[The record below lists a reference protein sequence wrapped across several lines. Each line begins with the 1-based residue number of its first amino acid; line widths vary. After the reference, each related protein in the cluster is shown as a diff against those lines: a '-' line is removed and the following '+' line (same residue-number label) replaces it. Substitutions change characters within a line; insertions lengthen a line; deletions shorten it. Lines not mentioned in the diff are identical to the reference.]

1 MKQTGALGETS
12 ADGVQAE
19 PALRPLQSV
28 LSRRVARTPLGET
41 WRTRVGAGAAL
52 MTAALL
58 MSACADASSTIGDAA
73 SAPSTQTSAAAN
85 AVSNNDSPLT
95 AKSQPDAGLTS
106 NAKNGAVTA
115 TSSVAT
121 ASNSAASA
129 TADQPAFASRP
140 SLELAKAKQLAAE
153 QSVAGRVPSASGM
166 TEKRSRPLTLRDS
179 GIDGSLMFARDV
191 DFRVTGDIGFMIHDM
206 AATLTPTHAGQP
218 IVFDDPT
225 SVTINVHRG
234 DVTLDSAKLT
244 AIFNRYLFQ
253 YQGSPLRNMRVVPQ
267 DGGTLRITG
276 EMHRDTWVPIVLTG
290 SLSMR
295 NADDLVFHADH
306 VEVAGVGADKLM
318 QAAHVKMADLL
329 KVDTPIARLDGDDV
343 VMQVAKLTPPPALR
357 MTITRIDTSAAGV
370 RFTLDDH
377 TVQKI
382 DWPATMPP
390 RGMLVQGG
398 DVKFMRSM
406 PMNIDMALT
415 PLDATAPFVLD
426 LYHYRDQMA
435 AGYFTFDEAGAL
447 DVHLPSYTTLAS
459 AAKDAPTQMG
469 SASARFNDSF
479 IRAQQAL
486 LAQARL
492 VWQHVPQTL
501 RTVSVARAI
510 PVGTRAALSGQGL
523 ATPGSAISD
532 ERHSPGAAPLIHV
545 ENVDFYVSGR
555 IGFHVRSLDAQM
567 VPKKPG
573 QPVDLDDPDQYDI
586 RIIGGEVVEPW
597 PAMAALFNDYLLD
610 YEPRSLNDLQ
620 LKPVDGKLEV
630 TGGIKLWNH
639 FPGVWL
645 PTTMSGTIVAKDERH
660 LVYEPTSVK
669 VLGVPQAGLLRAL
682 DIPLASLTPFT
693 RKGVALKGDALV
705 FDQYTVFPPPV
716 LQGRLASAMVTD
728 EGLVLKF
735 KRDSSV
741 AAARAPAGAGKS
753 FVWIE
758 SGDVK
763 MFNSLV
769 TNARTFIQDSSNP
782 GVMKFDLY
790 GYRGDVSKGTVRMGE
805 DGALDVDLAARK

>member
-1 MKQTGALGETS
+1 M
-12 ADGVQAE
+12 
-19 PALRPLQSV
+19 
-28 LSRRVARTPLGET
+28 ARAPLGET
-41 WRTRVGAGAAL
+41 WRTRAGAGAAL
-52 MTAALL
+52 VTAALL
-58 MSACADASSTIGDAA
+58 MSACADASSTTGDAA

-95 AKSQPDAGLTS
+95 AKSQPGAGLASGVTDAGSTT
-106 NAKNGAVTA
+106 NAA
-115 TSSVAT
+115 
-121 ASNSAASA
+121 AASA
-129 TADQPAFASRP
+129 DQLASASRP

-153 QSVAGRVPSASGM
+153 QRVAGRVPSASGM

-191 DFRVTGDIGFMIHDM
+191 DFRVTGEIGFMIHDM
-206 AATLTPTHAGQP
+206 AATLTPAHAGQP

-234 DVTLDSAKLT
+234 EVTLDSAKLT
-244 AIFNRYLFQ
+244 AIFDRYLFQ

-295 NADDLVFHADH
+295 NADELVFHADH

-318 QAAHVKMADLL
+318 QAAHVRMADLL

-343 VMQVAKLTPPPALR
+343 VMQVARLTPPPALR
-357 MTITRIDTSAAGV
+357 MTITRVDTSAAGV

-382 DWPATMPP
+382 EWPATMPP

-415 PLDATAPFVLD
+415 PLDTNAPFVLD

-447 DVHLPSYTTLAS
+447 DVHLPSYPTLAS
-459 AAKDAPTQMG
+459 AAKNAPMQTG
-469 SASARFNDSF
+469 SAGARFNDSF
-479 IRAQQAL
+479 IRAQQAS
-486 LAQARL
+486 LARARL
-492 VWQHVPQTL
+492 VWQHVPQIL
-501 RTVSVARAI
+501 RTASVARAI
-510 PVGTRAALSGQGL
+510 PVGTRAAFSGQSM
-523 ATPGSAISD
+523 ATPGSAIGD
-532 ERHSPGAAPLIHV
+532 ERHSPGPAPLIHV

-555 IGFHVRSLDAQM
+555 IGFHVRWLDAQM

-610 YEPRSLNDLQ
+610 YAPRSLNDLQ

-645 PTTMSGTIVAKDERH
+645 PTTMSGTIMAKDERH
-660 LVYEPTSVK
+660 LVYAPTSVK

-693 RKGVALKGDALV
+693 RKGVALKGNELV

-716 LQGRLASAMVTD
+716 LQGRLASATVTD

-741 AAARAPAGAGKS
+741 VAARPPASAAKS

-769 TNARTFIQDSSNP
+769 TNARTFIKDSSNS

-790 GYRGDVSKGTVRMGE
+790 GYRRDVSKGTVRMGE
-805 DGALDVDLAARK
+805 DGGLEVDLAVRK

>member
-1 MKQTGALGETS
+1 
-12 ADGVQAE
+12 
-19 PALRPLQSV
+19 
-28 LSRRVARTPLGET
+28 
-41 WRTRVGAGAAL
+41 
-52 MTAALL
+52 
-58 MSACADASSTIGDAA
+58 
-73 SAPSTQTSAAAN
+73 
-85 AVSNNDSPLT
+85 
-95 AKSQPDAGLTS
+95 
-106 NAKNGAVTA
+106 
-115 TSSVAT
+115 
-121 ASNSAASA
+121 
-129 TADQPAFASRP
+129 
-140 SLELAKAKQLAAE
+140 
-153 QSVAGRVPSASGM
+153 M
-166 TEKRSRPLTLRDS
+166 TEKRIRTLTLRDS

-206 AATLTPTHAGQP
+206 AATLTPSRAGQP

-225 SVTINVHRG
+225 SVTITVHRG

-276 EMHRDTWVPIVLTG
+276 EMHRDTWVPIVLIG

-329 KVDTPIARLDGDDV
+329 KVDTPIAHLDGDDV

-357 MTITRIDTSAAGV
+357 MTITQINISAAGV
-370 RFTLDDH
+370 RFTLDDR
-377 TVQKI
+377 TVPKI

-415 PLDATAPFVLD
+415 PLDTNAPFVLD

-447 DVHLPSYTTLAS
+447 DVHLPSYPTLAS
-459 AAKDAPTQMG
+459 AAKEAPAQMG

-479 IRAQQAL
+479 IRAQQAS

-501 RTVSVARAI
+501 RTASVARAI
-510 PVGTRAALSGQGL
+510 PVGTRAAFSGQSL
-523 ATPGSAISD
+523 ATPGSAIGD
-532 ERHSPGAAPLIHV
+532 ERHSSGPAPLIHV

-586 RIIGGEVVEPW
+586 RIVGGEVVEPW

-610 YEPRSLNDLQ
+610 YAPRSLNDLQ

-645 PTTMSGTIVAKDERH
+645 PTTMSGTIAARDERH

-693 RKGVALKGDALV
+693 RKGVALKGNELV

-716 LQGRLASAMVTD
+716 LQGRLASATVTD

-741 AAARAPAGAGKS
+741 AVARPPVGAAKS

-769 TNARTFIQDSSNP
+769 TNARTFIKDSSNP

-790 GYRGDVSKGTVRMGE
+790 GYRRDVSKGTVRMGG
-805 DGALDVDLAARK
+805 DGGLVVDLAGRK

>member
-1 MKQTGALGETS
+1 MKQTGALRGKS
-12 ADGVQAE
+12 ADGVRA
-19 PALRPLQSV
+19 AISLRPLHKM
-28 LSRRVARTPLGET
+28 LSLHMSRSSLGET
-41 WRTRVGAGAAL
+41 WRARAGAGAVL
-52 MTAALL
+52 VTAALL
-58 MSACADASSTIGDAA
+58 MSACADASSTTSDAA
-73 SAPSTQTSAAAN
+73 SAPSAQASSATN
-85 AVSNNDSPLT
+85 AVSNNDTPLT
-95 AKSQPDAGLTS
+95 AKSQPDVGLAANTT
-106 NAKNGAVTA
+106 NGA
-115 TSSVAT
+115 AT
-121 ASNSAASA
+121 ASAA
-129 TADQPAFASRP
+129 QPASTPRP
-140 SLELAKAKQLAAE
+140 ALELAKAKQLAAE

-166 TEKRSRPLTLRDS
+166 TETRSRPLTLRDS

-206 AATLTPTHAGQP
+206 AATLTPARAGQP

-234 DVTLDSAKLT
+234 DVTLDSARLT
-244 AIFNRYLFQ
+244 AIFDRYLFQ

-415 PLDATAPFVLD
+415 PLDTNAPFVLD

-447 DVHLPSYTTLAS
+447 DVHLPSYPTLAS
-459 AAKDAPTQMG
+459 SAKDAPAQMG

-479 IRAQQAL
+479 IRAQQAS

-501 RTVSVARAI
+501 RTASVARAI
-510 PVGTRAALSGQGL
+510 PVGTRAAFSGQSM

-532 ERHSPGAAPLIHV
+532 ERHSSGPAPLIHV

-645 PTTMSGTIVAKDERH
+645 PTTMNGTIVAADERH

-693 RKGVALKGDALV
+693 RKGVELKGNELV

-716 LQGRLASAMVTD
+716 LQGRLASATVTD

-741 AAARAPAGAGKS
+741 AAARPPAGAGKS

-769 TNARTFIQDSSNP
+769 TNARTFIKDSSNP

-790 GYRGDVSKGTVRMGE
+790 GYRRDVARGTVRMGE
-805 DGALDVDLAARK
+805 DGGLDVDLAARK

>member
-1 MKQTGALGETS
+1 M
-12 ADGVQAE
+12 
-19 PALRPLQSV
+19 
-28 LSRRVARTPLGET
+28 
-41 WRTRVGAGAAL
+41 
-52 MTAALL
+52 
-58 MSACADASSTIGDAA
+58 MSACADASSTTSDAA
-73 SAPSTQTSAAAN
+73 PVPSAPTGAAAN

-95 AKSQPDAGLTS
+95 AKPQPDAGLAAHTTNDVTTS
-106 NAKNGAVTA
+106 A
-115 TSSVAT
+115 T
-121 ASNSAASA
+121 NSAATDSPNSTA
-129 TADQPAFASRP
+129 IASADQPASASRP

-153 QSVAGRVPSASGM
+153 QRVAGRVPSASGM

-306 VEVAGVGADKLM
+306 VEVAGIGADKLM

-390 RGMLVQGG
+390 RGMLVLGG

-415 PLDATAPFVLD
+415 PLDSNAPFVLD

-459 AAKDAPTQMG
+459 AAKDAPMQMG

-479 IRAQQAL
+479 IRAQQES

-501 RTVSVARAI
+501 RTVSVARTT
-510 PVGTRAALSGQGL
+510 PVGTRAAFSGQNM
-523 ATPGSAISD
+523 ATPGAAISD
-532 ERHSPGAAPLIHV
+532 ERHSSGAAPLIHV

-693 RKGVALKGDALV
+693 RKGVALKGNALV

-716 LQGRLASAMVTD
+716 LQGRLASATVTD

-769 TNARTFIQDSSNP
+769 TNARTFIRDSSNP

-790 GYRGDVSKGTVRMGE
+790 GYRRDVSQGTVRMGE
-805 DGALDVDLAARK
+805 DGALEVDLAARK

>member
-1 MKQTGALGETS
+1 MKRSASLGETAMDCQVTRS
-12 ADGVQAE
+12 SSGDTTY
-19 PALRPLQSV
+19 ALDWR
-28 LSRRVARTPLGET
+28 SRSGI
-41 WRTRVGAGAAL
+41 GAAL
-52 MTAALL
+52 LTAALL
-58 MSACADASSTIGDAA
+58 MSACADASSSTADAA
-73 SAPSTQTSAAAN
+73 STPTGSRGAPAEGASHALKSSGANNSVTSPP
-85 AVSNNDSPLT
+85 SNL
-95 AKSQPDAGLTS
+95 
-106 NAKNGAVTA
+106 
-115 TSSVAT
+115 
-121 ASNSAASA
+121 ASNSAPDS
-129 TADQPAFASRP
+129 TSPQRP
-140 SLELAKAKQLAAE
+140 TLELAKARQLAAE

-166 TEKRSRPLTLRDS
+166 TETRNRPLTLRDS
-179 GIDGSLMFARDV
+179 GIDGSLMFARDI
-191 DFRVTGDIGFMIHDM
+191 DFRVTGEIGFMIHDM
-206 AATLTPTHAGQP
+206 AATLTPARAGQP

-276 EMHRDTWVPIVLTG
+276 EMHRDTWVPIVLAG

-295 NADDLVFHADH
+295 NAGELVFHADH
-306 VEVAGVGADKLM
+306 VEVAGVGADRLM

-343 VMQVAKLTPPPALR
+343 VMQVARLTPPPALR
-357 MTITRIDTSAAGV
+357 MSITKIDTSAAGV

-377 TVQKI
+377 TVPKL
-382 DWPATMPP
+382 DWPATMPA

-415 PLDATAPFVLD
+415 PIDDNAPFVLD
-426 LYHYRDQMA
+426 LYHYRAQMA

-447 DVHLPSYTTLAS
+447 DVHLPSYPTLAS
-459 AAKDAPTQMG
+459 ANASADGSKDAPLQTG
-469 SASARFNDSF
+469 SASARYNDSF
-479 IRAQQAL
+479 IREQQAT

-492 VWQHVPQTL
+492 VWQHVPQTW
-501 RTVSVARAI
+501 RTASVAHAI
-510 PVGTRAALSGQGL
+510 PVGTRAAFAGPSG
-523 ATPGSAISD
+523 AMPGSALTD
-532 ERHSPGAAPLIHV
+532 ERHSTGPAPLIHV
-545 ENVDFYVSGR
+545 ENVDFYVAGR

-567 VPKKPG
+567 VPKRPG
-573 QPVDLDDPDQYDI
+573 QPVDLDDPDQFDI

-620 LKPVDGKLEV
+620 LKPVNGKLEV

-645 PTTMSGTIVAKDERH
+645 PTTMSGTIVAADEQH

-682 DIPLASLTPFT
+682 DIPLASLTPFA
-693 RKGVALKGDALV
+693 RKGVALKGNELV
-705 FDQYTVFPPPV
+705 FDQITVFPPPV
-716 LQGRLASAMVTD
+716 LQGRLASATVTD

-735 KRDSSV
+735 KRDGAI
-741 AAARAPAGAGKS
+741 AAARPPANSGKS

-769 TNARTFIQDSSNP
+769 TNTRTYIKDSSNP

-790 GYRGDVSKGTVRMGE
+790 GYRRDVAKGTVRMGT
-805 DGALDVDLAARK
+805 DGGLNVDLAARK

>member
-1 MKQTGALGETS
+1 MRLQRGQSG
-12 ADGVQAE
+12 GNGWR
-19 PALRPLQSV
+19 RPM
-28 LSRRVARTPLGET
+28 
-41 WRTRVGAGAAL
+41 GAGL
-52 MTAALL
+52 TVLTAALL
-58 MSACADASSTIGDAA
+58 MSACADASSTTGAGSASGA
-73 SAPSTQTSAAAN
+73 SAVNALSAVNAPAAAGQNDAGAAAGSNSGASDSREAAN
-85 AVSNNDSPLT
+85 AH
-95 AKSQPDAGLTS
+95 PDVPASG
-106 NAKNGAVTA
+106 NAAQRD
-115 TSSVAT
+115 
-121 ASNSAASA
+121 AAA
-129 TADQPAFASRP
+129 ART
-140 SLELAKAKQLAAE
+140 SLEVAKAKQLAAE
-153 QSVAGRVPSASGM
+153 RSVAARVPSASGM
-166 TEKRSRPLTLRDS
+166 AERRVRPLTLRDS

-206 AATLTPTHAGQP
+206 AATLTPSHPGQP

-234 DVTLDSAKLT
+234 EVTLDSAKLT

-276 EMHRDTWVPIVLTG
+276 EMHRDTWVPIVLGG
-290 SLSMR
+290 SMSMR
-295 NADDLVFHADH
+295 SAGELVFHANH
-306 VEVAGVGADKLM
+306 IEVAGVAADKLM
-318 QAAHVKMADLL
+318 QAAHVRMADLL
-329 KVDTPIARLDGDDV
+329 KVDTPIARLEGDDV
-343 VMQVAKLTPPPALR
+343 VMQVAKLTPPPALN
-357 MTITRIDTSAAGV
+357 MTITQIDTSAAGV

-377 TVQKI
+377 TVPKI

-390 RGMLVQGG
+390 RGLLVQGG

-415 PLDATAPFVLD
+415 PTEANAPFVLD

-447 DVHLPSYTTLAS
+447 DVHLPSYTSLAS
-459 AAKDAPTQMG
+459 AGAAAAKESPGQVG
-469 SASARFNDSF
+469 SASARFNDSI
-479 IRAQQAL
+479 IRAQQAA
-486 LAQARL
+486 LAQARQ
-492 VWQHVPQTL
+492 VWQQVPGGL
-501 RTVSVARAI
+501 RTASAGQSASSSARMMPVS
-510 PVGTRAALSGQGL
+510 TRAALSGPGL
-523 ATPGSAISD
+523 ATPGSALVD
-532 ERHSPGAAPLIHV
+532 ERHSAGPAPLIHV
-545 ENVDFYVSGR
+545 ENVDFYVAGR

-586 RIIGGEVVEPW
+586 RIVGGEVVEPW

-620 LKPVDGKLEV
+620 LKPVDGQLQV
-630 TGGIKLWNH
+630 SGGIKLWNH

-645 PTTMSGTIVAKDERH
+645 PTTMSGSIVAADERH
-660 LVYEPTSVK
+660 LVYQPTSVK

-693 RKGVALKGDALV
+693 RKGVALKGNELV

-716 LQGRLASAMVTD
+716 LQGRLASATVTD
-728 EGLVLKF
+728 DGLVLKF
-735 KRDSSV
+735 KREAGV
-741 AAARAPAGAGKS
+741 AVARPPADAGKS

-758 SGDVK
+758 AGDVK

-769 TNARTFIQDSSNP
+769 TNTRTFIKDSSNP

-790 GYRGDVSKGTVRMGE
+790 GYRRDVSKGVVRMGG
-805 DGALDVDLAARK
+805 DGSLNVDLAGRR

>member
-1 MKQTGALGETS
+1 MKHRRALDE
-12 ADGVQAE
+12 V
-19 PALRPLQSV
+19 PATCPLTPASREARP
-28 LSRRVARTPLGET
+28 RRAWHAPIS
-41 WRTRVGAGAAL
+41 AGAAL
-52 MTAALL
+52 LTTALL

-73 SAPSTQTSAAAN
+73 SAPANPASGAADVASNGVSTRGDRAKVNASANANAATTSASTSATLIA
-85 AVSNNDSPLT
+85 
-95 AKSQPDAGLTS
+95 QP
-106 NAKNGAVTA
+106 
-115 TSSVAT
+115 
-121 ASNSAASA
+121 AAS
-129 TADQPAFASRP
+129 TRRPAI
-140 SLELAKAKQLAAE
+140 ELAKAEQLAVE
-153 QSVAGRVPSASGM
+153 QSVAARVPAASGM

-206 AATLTPTHAGQP
+206 AATLTPAHAGQP

-225 SVTINVHRG
+225 SVTIDVHRG
-234 DVTLDSAKLT
+234 QVTLDSAKLT

-267 DGGTLRITG
+267 DGGNLRITG
-276 EMHRDTWVPIVLTG
+276 EMHRETWVPIVLSG

-295 NADDLVFHADH
+295 NREELVFHADH

-343 VMQVAKLTPPPALR
+343 VMQVAKLTPPPALH
-357 MTITRIDTSAAGV
+357 MTITQIETSAAGV
-370 RFTLDDH
+370 RFTLDDRSVP
-377 TVQKI
+377 TIV
-382 DWPATMPP
+382 WPATMPA
-390 RGMLVQGG
+390 RGMLVLGG

-415 PLDATAPFVLD
+415 PIDRNAPFVLD
-426 LYHYRDQMA
+426 LYHYREQMA

-447 DVHLPSYTTLAS
+447 DVHLPSYTTLAG
-459 AAKDAPTQMG
+459 ADKDTPTQTG

-479 IRAQQAL
+479 IRAQQAA

-492 VWQHVPQTL
+492 VWQRVPQA
-501 RTVSVARAI
+501 VQGASVARAI
-510 PVGTRAALSGQGL
+510 PVGTRAAFAGQRMT
-523 ATPGSAISD
+523 TPGSASSD
-532 ERHSPGAAPLIHV
+532 ERHSPGPAPLIHV
-545 ENVDFYVSGR
+545 ENVDFYVAGR

-567 VPKKPG
+567 VPKKSG

-630 TGGIKLWNH
+630 AGGIKLWNH

-645 PTTMSGTIVAKDERH
+645 PTAMSGTIVAKDERH

-693 RKGVALKGDALV
+693 RKGVALKGNELV

-716 LQGRLASAMVTD
+716 LQGRLASATVTD
-728 EGLVLKF
+728 AGLVLKF
-735 KRDSSV
+735 KRDGSV
-741 AAARAPAGAGKS
+741 AAARPPASAGRS

-769 TNARTFIQDSSNP
+769 TNTRTFIKDSSNP

-790 GYRGDVSKGTVRMGE
+790 AYRKDVSKGTVRMGE
-805 DGALDVDLAARK
+805 DGGLDVDLAVRK

>member
-1 MKQTGALGETS
+1 M
-12 ADGVQAE
+12 
-19 PALRPLQSV
+19 
-28 LSRRVARTPLGET
+28 ARSPLGEA
-41 WRTRVGAGAAL
+41 WRARAGASAAL
-52 MTAALL
+52 VTAALL
-58 MSACADASSTIGDAA
+58 MSACADASSTTGDAA
-73 SAPSTQTSAAAN
+73 SAPSTQTSTAAK
-85 AVSNNDSPLT
+85 AVSNNDSALT
-95 AKSQPDAGLTS
+95 AKSQLNVGLAA
-106 NAKNGAVTA
+106 NA
-115 TSSVAT
+115 TSAANT
-121 ASNSAASA
+121 ANTAASSTDLPA
-129 TADQPAFASRP
+129 STARP
-140 SLELAKAKQLAAE
+140 TLELAKAKQLAAE
-153 QSVAGRVPSASGM
+153 QSVAARVPSASGM

-179 GIDGSLMFARDV
+179 GIDGSMLFARDV

-206 AATLTPTHAGQP
+206 AATLTPTRAGQP

-225 SVTINVHRG
+225 AVTINVHRG
-234 DVTLDSAKLT
+234 EVTLDSARLT
-244 AIFNRYLFQ
+244 AIFDRYLFQ

-295 NADDLVFHADH
+295 NVDDLVFHADH

-329 KVDTPIARLDGDDV
+329 KVDTPIARLEGDDV

-357 MTITRIDTSAAGV
+357 MTITKIDTSAAGV
-370 RFTLDDH
+370 RFMLDDH

-398 DVKFMRSM
+398 DVKFMRSI

-415 PLDATAPFVLD
+415 PIDTNAPFVFD

-459 AAKDAPTQMG
+459 AMKDVPMQTG

-479 IRAQQAL
+479 IRAQQAS

-492 VWQHVPQTL
+492 VWQQVPQTV
-501 RTVSVARAI
+501 RTASVARAI
-510 PVGTRAALSGQGL
+510 PVGTRAAFSGRSM

-532 ERHSPGAAPLIHV
+532 ERHSSGPAPLIHV

-586 RIIGGEVVEPW
+586 RIIGGEVIEPW

-645 PTTMSGTIVAKDERH
+645 PTTMSGTIMAKDERH
-660 LVYEPTSVK
+660 LVYAPTSVK

-693 RKGVALKGDALV
+693 RKGVALKGNELV

-716 LQGRLASAMVTD
+716 LEGRLASATVTD

-735 KRDSSV
+735 KRDGSV
-741 AAARAPAGAGKS
+741 AAARPPVGAGKS

-769 TNARTFIQDSSNP
+769 TNARTFIRDSSNP

-790 GYRGDVSKGTVRMGE
+790 GYRRDVAKGTVRMEE
-805 DGALDVDLAARK
+805 DGGLEVDLAARK

>member
-1 MKQTGALGETS
+1 MKRTGALGEGS
-12 ADGVQAE
+12 VDGVQGQASLRSLKAMLPPQMAR
-19 PALRPLQSV
+19 PALR
-28 LSRRVARTPLGET
+28 ET
-41 WRTRVGAGAAL
+41 WRTRAGAGAAL
-52 MTAALL
+52 VTAALL
-58 MSACADASSTIGDAA
+58 MSACADASSTTGDAA
-73 SAPSTQTSAAAN
+73 SAPSTQTSATAN
-85 AVSNNDSPLT
+85 TVSNNDSPLT
-95 AKSQPDAGLTS
+95 AKSQPEVGLATNVT
-106 NAKNGAVTA
+106 NAASTTNA
-115 TSSVAT
+115 TSTISGAP
-121 ASNSAASA
+121 AA
-129 TADQPAFASRP
+129 TADQPASASRP

-357 MTITRIDTSAAGV
+357 MTITRIDTSSAGV

-377 TVQKI
+377 TVPKI

-390 RGMLVQGG
+390 RGMLVEGG

-415 PLDATAPFVLD
+415 PLDANAPFVLD
-426 LYHYRDQMA
+426 LYHYREQMA

-447 DVHLPSYTTLAS
+447 DVHLPSFDKLAS
-459 AAKDAPTQMG
+459 ASHDPVQQTG

-479 IRAQQAL
+479 IRAQQAS
-486 LAQARL
+486 LAAARTQ
-492 VWQHVPQTL
+492 WQSVPPEL
-501 RTVSVARAI
+501 RTPQARAI
-510 PVGTRAALSGQGL
+510 PVGTRTAFSGANAL
-523 ATPGSAISD
+523 TPGSAITD
-532 ERHSPGAAPLIHV
+532 ERHSSGPAPLLHMQ
-545 ENVDFYVSGR
+545 NVDFFVSGR

-573 QPVDLDDPDQYDI
+573 QPVDLDDPNQYDI
-586 RIIGGEVVEPW
+586 HIIGGEVVEPW

-610 YEPRSLNDLQ
+610 YEPRSLNDLTLTPENGALQ
-620 LKPVDGKLEV
+620 VS
-630 TGGIKLWNH
+630 GGIKLWGH

-645 PTTMSGTIVAKDERH
+645 PTTMSGTIVARDERH
-660 LVYEPTSVK
+660 LVYAPTSVK
-669 VLGVPQAGLLRAL
+669 VLGVPQAGMLRAL
-682 DIPLASLTPFT
+682 NIPLASLTPFV
-693 RKGVALKGDALV
+693 RKGVALQGNELV

-716 LQGRLASAMVTD
+716 LQGHLASATVTD
-728 EGLVLKF
+728 EGLALKF
-735 KRDSSV
+735 RRESGAVV
-741 AAARAPAGAGKS
+741 ARPPAGAGSS

-758 SGDVK
+758 SGDIK
-763 MFNSLV
+763 MFDSLV
-769 TNARTFIQDSSNP
+769 TNARTLISDSSRS
-782 GVMKFDLY
+782 GAMRFELY
-790 GYRGDVSKGTVRMGE
+790 AYRRDVAKGRVWMGE
-805 DGALDVDLAARK
+805 DGRLRVDLAQRK

>member
-1 MKQTGALGETS
+1 MKRRARFGERAVDRLDAWS
-12 ADGVQAE
+12 HLHGSNDDAAYARDDWRSRSGV
-19 PALRPLQSV
+19 
-28 LSRRVARTPLGET
+28 
-41 WRTRVGAGAAL
+41 GAAL
-52 MTAALL
+52 LMAALL
-58 MSACADASSTIGDAA
+58 MSACADASSTTADATAA
-73 SAPSTQTSAAAN
+73 SSTSASASSGATAAVAN
-85 AVSNNDSPLT
+85 SDV
-95 AKSQPDAGLTS
+95 
-106 NAKNGAVTA
+106 A
-115 TSSVAT
+115 TSTPS
-121 ASNSAASA
+121 S
-129 TADQPAFASRP
+129 QRPA
-140 SLELAKAKQLAAE
+140 LEAAKARQLAAE
-153 QSVAGRVPSASGM
+153 HNVAARVPSASGM
-166 TEKRSRPLTLRDS
+166 TEKRDRPLTLRDS

-191 DFRVTGDIGFMIHDM
+191 DFRVTGDIGFLIHDM
-206 AATLTPTHAGQP
+206 AATLTPSHPGQP
-218 IVFDDPT
+218 VVFDDPT

-234 DVTLDSAKLT
+234 EVTLDSAKLT
-244 AIFNRYLFQ
+244 AIFDRYLFQ

-276 EMHRDTWVPIVLTG
+276 EMHRDTWVPIVLAG

-295 NADDLVFHADH
+295 NADELVFHADH

-357 MTITRIDTSAAGV
+357 MTITKIDTSAAGV

-377 TVQKI
+377 TVPKI
-382 DWPATMPP
+382 DWPATMPA

-415 PLDATAPFVLD
+415 PIDNATPFVLD

-447 DVHLPSYTTLAS
+447 DVHLPSYPTLAS
-459 AAKDAPTQMG
+459 ASAGGSKDASLQTG

-479 IRAQQAL
+479 IREQQAA

-492 VWQHVPQTL
+492 VWQHVPQTM
-501 RTVSVARAI
+501 RTASVAHAI
-510 PVGTRAALSGQGL
+510 PVGTRAAFSGQS
-523 ATPGSAISD
+523 AAMPGSALTD
-532 ERHSPGAAPLIHV
+532 ERHVSTAAPLIHV
-545 ENVDFYVSGR
+545 ENVDFYVAGR

-567 VPKKPG
+567 VPKRPG
-573 QPVDLDDPDQYDI
+573 QPVDFDDPDQFDI
-586 RIIGGEVVEPW
+586 HIIGGEVVEPW

-645 PTTMSGTIVAKDERH
+645 PTTMSGTIVAADERH

-693 RKGVALKGDALV
+693 RKGVALKGNALV

-716 LQGRLASAMVTD
+716 LQGRLAGATVTD

-735 KRDSSV
+735 RRD
-741 AAARAPAGAGKS
+741 AAIATARPPANAGKS

-769 TNARTFIQDSSNP
+769 TNTRTYIRDSSNP

-790 GYRGDVSKGTVRMGE
+790 GYRRDVSKGTVRMGA
-805 DGALDVDLAARK
+805 DGGLNVDLATRK

>member
-1 MKQTGALGETS
+1 VLITVVLLGS
-12 ADGVQAE
+12 
-19 PALRPLQSV
+19 
-28 LSRRVARTPLGET
+28 
-41 WRTRVGAGAAL
+41 GAGFG
-52 MTAALL
+52 L
-58 MSACADASSTIGDAA
+58 MSGCADASSTSADAA
-73 SAPSTQTSAAAN
+73 SSPSSGQAVAVDAA
-85 AVSNNDSPLT
+85 
-95 AKSQPDAGLTS
+95 KR
-106 NAKNGAVTA
+106 
-115 TSSVAT
+115 
-121 ASNSAASA
+121 
-129 TADQPAFASRP
+129 PA
-140 SLELAKAKQLAAE
+140 LERAKAQQLADE
-153 QSVAGRVPSASGM
+153 QRVAARIPSASGM
-166 TEKRSRPLTLRDS
+166 AEHRSRPLTLRDS

-206 AATLTPTHAGQP
+206 AATLSPTRAGQP

-225 SVTINVHRG
+225 SVTIDVHRG
-234 DVTLDSAKLT
+234 SVTMDAAKLT

-276 EMHRDTWVPIVLTG
+276 EMHRDTWVPIVLGGT
-290 SLSMR
+290 LSMR
-295 NADDLVFHADH
+295 NPDELVFHADH

-343 VMQVAKLTPPPALR
+343 VMQVAKLTPPPALK
-357 MTITRIDTSAAGV
+357 MTITQIDTSAAGV

-377 TVQKI
+377 TVPAI
-382 DWPATMPP
+382 DWPATMPA
-390 RGMLVQGG
+390 RGLLVQGG
-398 DVKFMRSM
+398 DVKFMRAI

-415 PLDATAPFVLD
+415 PIDPATPFVLD

-447 DVHLPSYTTLAS
+447 DVHLPSYAALGNAASTASTTTADAS
-459 AAKDAPTQMG
+459 QQTG

-479 IRAQQAL
+479 IRAQQAT

-492 VWQHVPQTL
+492 QWQYVPPAL
-501 RTVSVARAI
+501 RVAQSHAIPHAI
-510 PVGTRAALSGQGL
+510 PVGTHAAFAG
-523 ATPGSAISD
+523 ANMAVPGAAPGAPLND
-532 ERHSPGAAPLIHV
+532 ERHSSGPTPLIHV
-545 ENVDFYVSGR
+545 ENVDFYVAGR

-567 VPKKPG
+567 VPKQPG

-586 RIIGGEVVEPW
+586 RIIGGEVIEPW

-610 YEPRSLNDLQ
+610 YSPRSLNDLQ
-620 LKPVDGKLEV
+620 LKPVDGALQV
-630 TGGIKLWNH
+630 SGGIKLWNH

-660 LVYEPTSVK
+660 LVYAPTSVK
-669 VLGVPQAGLLRAL
+669 VLGVPQAGLLKAL

-693 RKGVALKGDALV
+693 RKGVALQGNALV

-716 LQGRLASAMVTD
+716 LQGRLASATVTD
-728 EGLVLKF
+728 DGLVLKF
-735 KRDSSV
+735 RRDESV
-741 AAARAPAGAGKS
+741 AAARPPAGAGKS
-753 FVWIE
+753 FVWIQ

-769 TNARTFIQDSSNP
+769 TNAQTLIRNSADP

-790 GYRGDVSKGTVRMGE
+790 AYRKDVSRGTVRMRGDGE
-805 DGALDVDLAARK
+805 LDVDLARRK

>member
-1 MKQTGALGETS
+1 MRYGRALDKVS
-12 ADGVQAE
+12 ANHAPM
-19 PALRPLQSV
+19 PASHEASPKR
-28 LSRRVARTPLGET
+28 A
-41 WRTRVGAGAAL
+41 WRSPISAGAAL
-52 MTAALL
+52 LTVALL
-58 MSACADASSTIGDAA
+58 MSACADASSTMGDAA
-73 SAPSTQTSAAAN
+73 SAPANPANRAADVASNNVSTNDSRGNGNANSNAN
-85 AVSNNDSPLT
+85 ANANAATTDPALAT
-95 AKSQPDAGLTS
+95 QP
-106 NAKNGAVTA
+106 
-115 TSSVAT
+115 
-121 ASNSAASA
+121 AAS
-129 TADQPAFASRP
+129 TRRP
-140 SLELAKAKQLAAE
+140 TLELAKAKQLLAE
-153 QSVAGRVPSASGM
+153 QSVAAREPSASGL

-206 AATLTPTHAGQP
+206 AATLSPARAGQP

-234 DVTLDSAKLT
+234 HVTLDSAKLT

-267 DGGTLRITG
+267 EGGNLRITG
-276 EMHRDTWVPIVLTG
+276 EMHRETWVPIVLSG

-295 NADDLVFHADH
+295 NTEELVFHADH

-343 VMQVAKLTPPPALR
+343 VMQVAKLTPPPALH
-357 MTITRIDTSAAGV
+357 MTITQIETSAAGV
-370 RFTLDDH
+370 RFTLDDRS
-377 TVQKI
+377 VPNI
-382 DWPATMPP
+382 VWPATMPA

-415 PLDATAPFVLD
+415 PIDNKAPFVLD
-426 LYHYRDQMA
+426 LYHYREQMA
-435 AGYFTFDEAGAL
+435 AGFFTFDEAGAL
-447 DVHLPSYTTLAS
+447 DVHLPSYTTLSS
-459 AAKDAPTQMG
+459 ADKDKDSPAQTG
-469 SASARFNDSF
+469 SASARYNDSF
-479 IRAQQAL
+479 IRAQQAA

-492 VWQHVPQTL
+492 VWQRVPQTVQ
-501 RTVSVARAI
+501 TAAVARAI
-510 PVGTRAALSGQGL
+510 PVGTRAAFSGQRMS
-523 ATPGSAISD
+523 TPGSAFSD
-532 ERHSPGAAPLIHV
+532 ERHSPGPAPLIHV
-545 ENVDFYVSGR
+545 ENVDFYVAGR

-693 RKGVALKGDALV
+693 RKGVALKGNELV

-716 LQGRLASAMVTD
+716 LQGRLASATVTD

-735 KRDSSV
+735 KRDSNV
-741 AAARAPAGAGKS
+741 AAARPPAGAGKS

-769 TNARTFIQDSSNP
+769 TNTRTFIKDSSNP

-790 GYRGDVSKGTVRMGE
+790 AYRKDVSKGTVRMGE
-805 DGALDVDLAARK
+805 DGGLDVDLAVRK

>member
-1 MKQTGALGETS
+1 MKQTRATDEAAATGQRIVDSAGSRSKPARKAGHTRMWCAPIGVGVAL
-12 ADGVQAE
+12 
-19 PALRPLQSV
+19 L
-28 LSRRVARTPLGET
+28 
-41 WRTRVGAGAAL
+41 
-52 MTAALL
+52 TAALL
-58 MSACADASSTIGDAA
+58 MSACADASSSTSGTSAAPSNSA
-73 SAPSTQTSAAAN
+73 SAPM
-85 AVSNNDSPLT
+85 
-95 AKSQPDAGLTS
+95 
-106 NAKNGAVTA
+106 
-115 TSSVAT
+115 
-121 ASNSAASA
+121 SAASA
-129 TADQPAFASRP
+129 TSSTITATPSPDSVPALSAADTSRGAVAQPAASTRP
-140 SLELAKAKQLAAE
+140 SLELAKAQQLATE
-153 QSVAGRVPSASGM
+153 QRIAARLPSASGM
-166 TEKRSRPLTLRDS
+166 TEKRTRPLSLRDS

-206 AATLTPTHAGQP
+206 AATLSPAHAGQP

-244 AIFNRYLFQ
+244 AIFDRYLFQ

-267 DGGTLRITG
+267 DGGSLRITG
-276 EMHRDTWVPIVLTG
+276 EMHRETWVPIVLSG
-290 SLSMR
+290 ALSMR
-295 NADDLVFHADH
+295 NARELVFRADH

-357 MTITRIDTSAAGV
+357 MTITHIETSAAGV

-377 TVQKI
+377 TVPRI
-382 DWPATMPP
+382 DWPATMPA

-406 PMNIDMALT
+406 PMNIDMAIT
-415 PLDATAPFVLD
+415 PLDAGAPFVLD

-435 AGYFTFDEAGAL
+435 AGYLTFNEAGAL
-447 DVHLPSYTTLAS
+447 DVHLPSYSTLAS
-459 AAKDAPTQMG
+459 ASASASGAAAANDASQQTG
-469 SASARFNDSF
+469 SAGARFNDSF
-479 IRAQQAL
+479 IRAQQAS

-492 VWQHVPQTL
+492 VWQHVPPIA
-501 RTVSVARAI
+501 RTASVARAI
-510 PVGTRAALSGQGL
+510 PVGTRAAFSGQSM
-523 ATPGSAISD
+523 ATPGSAFID
-532 ERHSPGAAPLIHV
+532 ERHSAAVAPLIHV
-545 ENVDFYVSGR
+545 ENVDFYVAGR

-567 VPKKPG
+567 VPKRPG
-573 QPVDLDDPDQYDI
+573 QPVDLDDSDQYDI
-586 RIIGGEVVEPW
+586 HIIGGEVVEPW

-610 YEPRSLNDLQ
+610 YAPRSLNDLQ

-682 DIPLASLTPFT
+682 DIPLASLTPLT
-693 RKGVALKGDALV
+693 RKGVALQGNELV

-716 LQGRLASAMVTD
+716 LQGRLASATVTD

-735 KRDSSV
+735 KRDGAL
-741 AAARAPAGAGKS
+741 AAARPPANAARS

-769 TNARTFIQDSSNP
+769 TNTRTFISDSSNP

-790 GYRGDVSKGTVRMGE
+790 GYRRDVSKGTVRMGT
-805 DGALDVDLAARK
+805 DGGLDVDLATRK

>member
-1 MKQTGALGETS
+1 
-12 ADGVQAE
+12 
-19 PALRPLQSV
+19 
-28 LSRRVARTPLGET
+28 
-41 WRTRVGAGAAL
+41 
-52 MTAALL
+52 
-58 MSACADASSTIGDAA
+58 MSACADASSSTTDTSSTPAKPA
-73 SAPSTQTSAAAN
+73 SGSMSAAM
-85 AVSNNDSPLT
+85 
-95 AKSQPDAGLTS
+95 
-106 NAKNGAVTA
+106 
-115 TSSVAT
+115 
-121 ASNSAASA
+121 SAASA
-129 TADQPAFASRP
+129 TGNTVTATPSQDTALNTADTSHGTAASSRP

-153 QSVAGRVPSASGM
+153 QAVAERLPSASGM
-166 TEKRSRPLTLRDS
+166 TEKRTRPLTLRDS

-206 AATLTPTHAGQP
+206 AATLTPAHPGQP

-234 DVTLDSAKLT
+234 DVTLDSARLT
-244 AIFNRYLFQ
+244 AIFDRYLFQ

-267 DGGTLRITG
+267 DGGSLRITG
-276 EMHRDTWVPIVLTG
+276 EMHRETWVPIVLSG
-290 SLSMR
+290 ALSMR
-295 NADDLVFHADH
+295 NANELVFHADH

-357 MTITRIDTSAAGV
+357 MSITHIDTSAAGV

-377 TVQKI
+377 TVPKI
-382 DWPATMPP
+382 DWPATMPT
-390 RGMLVQGG
+390 RGLLVQGG

-406 PMNIDMALT
+406 PMNIDMAIT
-415 PLDATAPFVLD
+415 PLDANTPFVLD

-435 AGYFTFDEAGAL
+435 AGYLTFDEAGAL
-447 DVHLPSYTTLAS
+447 DVHLPSYSTLAS
-459 AAKDAPTQMG
+459 ASASTSAAAANDTAQQTG
-469 SASARFNDSF
+469 SAGARFNDSF
-479 IRAQQAL
+479 IRAQQAS

-492 VWQHVPQTL
+492 VWQHVPPTL
-501 RTVSVARAI
+501 RAASVARAI
-510 PVGTRAALSGQGL
+510 PVGTRAAFSGQSM
-523 ATPGSAISD
+523 ATPGSAFTD
-532 ERHSPGAAPLIHV
+532 ERHSPGVAPLIHV
-545 ENVDFYVSGR
+545 ENVDFYVAGR

-567 VPKKPG
+567 VPKHPG

-586 RIIGGEVVEPW
+586 HIIGGEVVEPW

-693 RKGVALKGDALV
+693 RKGVALKGNELV

-716 LQGRLASAMVTD
+716 LQGRLASATVTD

-735 KRDSSV
+735 KRDGAI
-741 AAARAPAGAGKS
+741 AAARPPANAGKS

-769 TNARTFIQDSSNP
+769 TNTRTFIKDSSNP

-790 GYRGDVSKGTVRMGE
+790 AYRRDVSKGTVRMGT
-805 DGALDVDLAARK
+805 DGGLDVDLATRK

>member
-1 MKQTGALGETS
+1 MPAPSKPTDLSRSDNAS
-12 ADGVQAE
+12 AD
-19 PALRPLQSV
+19 
-28 LSRRVARTPLGET
+28 VA
-41 WRTRVGAGAAL
+41 
-52 MTAALL
+52 
-58 MSACADASSTIGDAA
+58 
-73 SAPSTQTSAAAN
+73 
-85 AVSNNDSPLT
+85 
-95 AKSQPDAGLTS
+95 QP
-106 NAKNGAVTA
+106 
-115 TSSVAT
+115 TSS
-121 ASNSAASA
+121 
-129 TADQPAFASRP
+129 SRP
-140 SLELAKAKQLAAE
+140 ALELAKAKQLAAE

-166 TEKRSRPLTLRDS
+166 AEKRSRPLTLRDS

-206 AATLTPTHAGQP
+206 AATLSPARPGQP

-234 DVTLDSAKLT
+234 DVTLDGAKLT
-244 AIFNRYLFQ
+244 AIFDRYLFQ
-253 YQGSPLRNMRVVPQ
+253 YQGSPLRNMKVVPQ
-267 DGGTLRITG
+267 DGGSLRITG
-276 EMHRDTWVPIVLTG
+276 EMHRGTWVPIVLSG

-295 NADDLVFHADH
+295 NADELVFHPDH

-329 KVDTPIARLDGDDV
+329 TLDTPIARLDGDDV

-370 RFTLDDH
+370 RFTLDDR
-377 TVQKI
+377 TVPNI
-382 DWPATMPP
+382 AWPASMPA

-406 PMNIDMALT
+406 PMNIDMAIT
-415 PLDATAPFVLD
+415 PLDANAPFVLD
-426 LYHYRDQMA
+426 LYHYREQMA
-435 AGYFTFDEAGAL
+435 AGYLTFDEAGAL

-459 AAKDAPTQMG
+459 AANEPPLPTG
-469 SASARFNDSF
+469 SAAARFNDSY
-479 IRAQQAL
+479 IRAQQTA

-492 VWQHVPQTL
+492 VWQHVPQNL
-501 RTVSVARAI
+501 RTASVARAI
-510 PVGTRAALSGQGL
+510 PVGTRAAFSGQRM
-523 ATPGSAISD
+523 AAPGSALGD
-532 ERHSPGAAPLIHV
+532 ERRSPGPVPLIHV
-545 ENVDFYVSGR
+545 ENVDFYVSGH

-567 VPKKPG
+567 VPKHPG

-610 YEPRSLNDLQ
+610 YAPRSLNDLQ

-693 RKGVALKGDALV
+693 RKGVKLEGNQLV

-716 LQGRLASAMVTD
+716 LQGRLASATVTD

-735 KRDSSV
+735 RRD
-741 AAARAPAGAGKS
+741 AAVPPARPPASAGRS

-769 TNARTFIQDSSNP
+769 TNTRTFIQDSSNP

-790 GYRGDVSKGTVRMGE
+790 GYRHDVSKGTVRMGA
-805 DGALDVDLAARK
+805 DGGLDVDLAARK

>member
-1 MKQTGALGETS
+1 M
-12 ADGVQAE
+12 
-19 PALRPLQSV
+19 
-28 LSRRVARTPLGET
+28 SRSSLGET
-41 WRTRVGAGAAL
+41 WRARAGAGAVL
-52 MTAALL
+52 VTAALL
-58 MSACADASSTIGDAA
+58 MSACADASSTTSDAA
-73 SAPSTQTSAAAN
+73 SAQSAQASAAAN
-85 AVSNNDSPLT
+85 VVSNNDTPLT
-95 AKSQPDAGLTS
+95 AKSQPDVGPVT
-106 NAKNGAVTA
+106 NTTNGAT
-115 TSSVAT
+115 T
-121 ASNSAASA
+121 ASAA
-129 TADQPAFASRP
+129 QPASASRP
-140 SLELAKAKQLAAE
+140 ALELAKAKQLAAE

-206 AATLTPTHAGQP
+206 AATLTPARAGQP

-276 EMHRDTWVPIVLTG
+276 EMHRDTWVPIVLIG

-377 TVQKI
+377 TVRKI

-415 PLDATAPFVLD
+415 PLDTNAPFVLD

-447 DVHLPSYTTLAS
+447 DVHLPSYPTLAG

-469 SASARFNDSF
+469 SASVRFNDSF
-479 IRAQQAL
+479 IRAQQAS

-492 VWQHVPQTL
+492 VWLHVPQTL
-501 RTVSVARAI
+501 RTASVARAI
-510 PVGTRAALSGQGL
+510 PVGTHAAFSGESM

-532 ERHSPGAAPLIHV
+532 ERHSSGPAPLIHV

-645 PTTMSGTIVAKDERH
+645 PTTMNGTIVAVDERH

-693 RKGVALKGDALV
+693 RKGVALRGNELV

-716 LQGRLASAMVTD
+716 LQGRLASATVTD

-741 AAARAPAGAGKS
+741 AAARPPAGAGKS

-769 TNARTFIQDSSNP
+769 TNARTLIKDSSNP

-790 GYRGDVSKGTVRMGE
+790 GYRRDGARGTVRMGE
-805 DGALDVDLAARK
+805 DGGLDVDLAARK